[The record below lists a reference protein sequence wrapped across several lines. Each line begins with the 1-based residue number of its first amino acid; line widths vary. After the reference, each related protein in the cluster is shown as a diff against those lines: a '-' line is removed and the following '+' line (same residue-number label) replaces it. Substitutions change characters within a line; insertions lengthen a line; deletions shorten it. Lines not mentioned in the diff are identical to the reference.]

1 MRLAAVLL
9 LFKEQAFVEAC
20 VRAIYPVVD
29 SICCASQYDRNLIGQ
44 PMAHDGS
51 LDVLLAV
58 PDPENKI
65 RVVMRRDLDG
75 LRGADSAARLRHAA
89 MALDPHADYYL
100 IVDSDEIWPEEVL
113 RKCWAEVQRTQEA
126 GYRVSTRAY
135 FKKWNYQI
143 VEPGDGY
150 RPIVF
155 LRRGFTFKVDRE
167 VYWRGMPRFKERLRA
182 ARNPRA
188 VYFPPDW
195 ILHHGSCVGD
205 DARIYTKLKN
215 YSHAQGVDPDWF
227 DRVWKNFHPGVC
239 DFFFFKGSESTFQSV
254 VTVPTAELPV
264 EISRCAWPQGWIDA
278 PAPAARA

>member
-29 SICCASQYDRNLIGQ
+29 SICCASQYDRNLVGQ
-44 PMAHDGS
+44 PLEHDQS

-58 PDPENKI
+58 PDPGNKV
-65 RVVMRRDLDG
+65 RVVVRRNLDG
-75 LRGADSAARLRHAA
+75 LAGADSAAKLRHAA
-89 MALDPHADYYL
+89 MALDPRADYYL
-100 IVDSDEIWPEEVL
+100 IVDSDEIWPEDVL

-155 LRRGFTFKVDRE
+155 LRRGFTFEVDRK
-167 VYWRGMPRFKERLRA
+167 VNWRGWPRLKERLRS

-188 VYFPPDW
+188 AYFPPDW

-205 DARIYTKLKN
+205 DDRITTKLKN
-215 YSHAQGVDPDWF
+215 YSHAADVAPDWF
-227 DRVWKNFHPGVC
+227 ERVWKPFHPGMR
-239 DFFFFKGSESTFQSV
+239 DFFFFKSQNATFESV
-254 VTVPTAELPV
+254 ATVPTEKLPV
-264 EISRCAWPQGWIDA
+264 EIRRCAWPPDWID
-278 PAPAARA
+278 RH